1 MKLPLGRQDFAS
13 LIQDGCVYIDKTETI
28 CNLVT
33 NLKYVFLSRP
43 RRFGKSLTISTL
55 DYLFQGKKELFKG
68 LWIYNHWNW
77 KETNPVIRIDFS
89 SIGDSQMGLANA
101 INNKIINI
109 ANSYKITIQSTN
121 YISSFEE
128 LIIKLVE
135 KFNQKVVIL
144 IDEYD
149 APIVNYIDVKN
160 DKIIIAEKNRE
171 ILREFYKVLKSND
184 GYIRF
189 FMFTGI
195 TRVVKMNL
203 FSALNNVSDISYH
216 IDYGNLTGYTTKEL
230 HQYFDLEIEG
240 VREKYFKELTSE
252 QIFNKLKYWYNG
264 YNFGGEETLYNPYTI
279 LKFLNEKKFNSFW
292 IGTGES
298 SLLIKTFQQNN
309 FNSLT
314 FLNKQI
320 NIQDDFNIE
329 HINPITL
336 LYQTGYI
343 TVKKLVD
350 EFTAYMDYPN
360 NEVKLALTK
369 YILTSLVKNPEKLK
383 TILILEIAELFK
395 KNKPSQ
401 ALKKMASL
409 VKSIPARLLIK
420 NNETVYHIIFHS
432 YLILLGNFVQ
442 SEVDTANGKPDS
454 VIYTD
459 DRIFIIEYKINK
471 PPEIALQQIHKK
483 KYAQSF
489 LHLKKPITCIGI
501 GFNNT
506 DRSMQFVVEEFNL
519 Y

>member
-1 MKLPLGRQDFAS
+1 MKLPLGIQDFAK
-13 LIQDGCVYIDKTETI
+13 LINTKSVYIDKTEI
-28 CNLVT
+28 LYKLVT
-33 NLKYVFLSRP
+33 NLEYVFLSRP

-68 LWIYNHWNW
+68 LWIYNDWNW

-89 SIGDSQMGLANA
+89 AMDIDNLGLENEIVRILSNIAL
-101 INNKIINI
+101 NNKIKLT
-109 ANSYKITIQSTN
+109 ANSYRN
-121 YISSFEE
+121 CFEE

-135 KFNQKVVIL
+135 KYNQKVVIL

-171 ILREFYKVLKSND
+171 ILRSFYKVLKSND
-184 GYIRF
+184 WYIRF

-230 HQYFDLEIEG
+230 HQYFDIEIES

-264 YNFGGEETLYNPYTI
+264 YNFGGEETLYNPFTI

-298 SLLIKTFQQNN
+298 SLLIKTFQENN

-320 NIQDDFNIE
+320 NIQDDFNIQKL
-329 HINPITL
+329 NPITL

-343 TVKKLVD
+343 TVKKMINNK
-350 EFTAYMDYPN
+350 TAIMDYPN
-360 NEVKLALTK
+360 NEVKLALTD
-369 YILTSLVKNPEKLK
+369 YILESLVKNTDKLR
-383 TILILEIAELFK
+383 TLPIYDIAELFK
-395 KNKPSQ
+395 KNKPNQ

-471 PPEIALQQIHKK
+471 APEIALQQIHKK

-506 DRSMQFVVEEFNL
+506 DRSMQFVVE
-519 Y
+519 

>member
-1 MKLPLGRQDFAS
+1 MKLPLGIQDFAK
-13 LIQDGCVYIDKTETI
+13 LINTKSVYIDKTEI
-28 CNLVT
+28 LYKLVT
-33 NLKYVFLSRP
+33 NLEYVFLSRP

-89 SIGDSQMGLANA
+89 AMDIDNLGLENEIVRILSNIAL
-101 INNKIINI
+101 NNKIKLT
-109 ANSYKITIQSTN
+109 ANSYRN
-121 YISSFEE
+121 CFEE

-135 KFNQKVVIL
+135 KYNQKVVIL

-171 ILREFYKVLKSND
+171 ILRSFYKVLKSND

-203 FSALNNVSDISYH
+203 FSALNNVKDISFSNEYAA
-216 IDYGNLTGYTTKEL
+216 LTGYTEKEIL
-230 HQYFDLEIEG
+230 HYFTEEIKNIQLQTFPELNFQQLI
-240 VREKYFKELTSE
+240 EK
-252 QIFNKLKYWYNG
+252 IRYWYNG
-264 YNFGGEETLYNPYTI
+264 YNFGGKQTMYNPFT
-279 LKFLNEKKFNSFW
+279 FLNFIFDKEFKSFW

-298 SLLIKTFQQNN
+298 SLLIKTFQENN

-506 DRSMQFVVEEFNL
+506 DRSMQFVVE
-519 Y
+519 

>member
-89 SIGDSQMGLANA
+89 SIGERSLGLKNA
-101 INNKIINI
+101 IEVLLNEIANKYKIKIINKE
-109 ANSYKITIQSTN
+109 YDKI
-121 YISSFEE
+121 FDE
-128 LIIKLVE
+128 LIKKMQQ
-135 KFNQKVVIL
+135 KFNKNLVIL

-149 APIVNYIDVKN
+149 APIVNYIDVDSSKML
-160 DKIIIAEKNRE
+160 KAQENRE

-264 YNFGGEETLYNPYTI
+264 YNFGGEETLYNPFTI

-298 SLLIKTFQQNN
+298 SLLIKTFQENN

-395 KNKPSQ
+395 KNKPTQ

-471 PPEIALQQIHKK
+471 AHEIALQQIHKK

-506 DRSMQFVVEEFNL
+506 DRSMQFVVEEG
-519 Y
+519 

>member
-1 MKLPLGRQDFAS
+1 MKLPLGIQDFAK
-13 LIQDGCVYIDKTETI
+13 LINTKSVYIDKTEI
-28 CNLVT
+28 LYKLVT
-33 NLKYVFLSRP
+33 NLEYVFLSRP

-55 DYLFQGKKELFKG
+55 DYLFQGKKELFKE

-77 KETNPVIRIDFS
+77 KETNPVLRIDFS

-203 FSALNNVSDISYH
+203 FSALNNVKDISFSNEYAA
-216 IDYGNLTGYTTKEL
+216 LTGYTEKEIL
-230 HQYFDLEIEG
+230 HYFTEEIKNIQLQTFPELNFQQLI
-240 VREKYFKELTSE
+240 EK
-252 QIFNKLKYWYNG
+252 IRYWYNG
-264 YNFGGEETLYNPYTI
+264 YNFGGKQTMYNPFT
-279 LKFLNEKKFNSFW
+279 FLNFIFDKEFKSFW

-298 SLLIKTFQQNN
+298 SLLIKTFQENN

-395 KNKPSQ
+395 KNKPTQ

-471 PPEIALQQIHKK
+471 APEIALQQIHKK

-506 DRSMQFVVEEFNL
+506 DRSMQFVVEE
-519 Y
+519 

>member
-89 SIGDSQMGLANA
+89 SIGERSLGLKNA
-101 INNKIINI
+101 IEVLLNEIANKYKIKIINKE
-109 ANSYKITIQSTN
+109 YDKI
-121 YISSFEE
+121 FDE
-128 LIIKLVE
+128 LIKKMQQ
-135 KFNQKVVIL
+135 KFNKNLVIL

-149 APIVNYIDVKN
+149 APIVNYIDVDSSKML
-160 DKIIIAEKNRE
+160 KAQENRE

-230 HQYFDLEIEG
+230 HQYFDIEIEG

-264 YNFGGEETLYNPYTI
+264 YNFGGEETLYNPFTI

-298 SLLIKTFQQNN
+298 SLLIKTFQENN

-395 KNKPSQ
+395 KNKPTQ

-471 PPEIALQQIHKK
+471 APEIALQQIHKK

-506 DRSMQFVVEEFNL
+506 DRSMQFVVEEG
-519 Y
+519 

>member
-89 SIGDSQMGLANA
+89 SIGERSLGLKNA
-101 INNKIINI
+101 IEVLLNEIANKYKIKIINKE
-109 ANSYKITIQSTN
+109 YDKI
-121 YISSFEE
+121 FDE
-128 LIIKLVE
+128 LIKKMQQ
-135 KFNQKVVIL
+135 KFNKNLVIL

-149 APIVNYIDVKN
+149 APIVNYIDVDSSKML
-160 DKIIIAEKNRE
+160 KAQENRE

-203 FSALNNVSDISYH
+203 FSALNNVKDISFSNEYAA
-216 IDYGNLTGYTTKEL
+216 LTGYTEKEIL
-230 HQYFDLEIEG
+230 HYFTDEIKNIQLQTFPELNFQQLI
-240 VREKYFKELTSE
+240 EK
-252 QIFNKLKYWYNG
+252 IRYWYNG
-264 YNFGGEETLYNPYTI
+264 YNFGGKQTMYNPFT
-279 LKFLNEKKFNSFW
+279 FLNFIFDKEFKSFW

-298 SLLIKTFQQNN
+298 SLLIKTFQENN

-320 NIQDDFNIE
+320 NIQDDFNIQKL
-329 HINPITL
+329 NPITL

-395 KNKPSQ
+395 KNKPTQ

-471 PPEIALQQIHKK
+471 APEIALQQIHKK

-506 DRSMQFVVEEFNL
+506 DRSMQFVVE
-519 Y
+519 